1 MFQYPT
7 TLQDSCFDAQHHLEQ
22 VMNRYIVNVS
32 TATRLCGD
40 ALCQGQGRCIRKHW
54 DDDVFL
60 HLHSCHYQIKQQ
72 HRGGPLT
79 VSGGLSQDDINL
91 FDKNFDCMCYT
102 EKPCRSVIT
111 LNVIHDAVI
120 NTRNRA
126 ADRTHSILHV
136 HLYLC
141 VLVWVFV
148 SE

>member
-22 VMNRYIVNVS
+22 VINRYIVNVS
-32 TATRLCGD
+32 TAARLCGD

-120 NTRNRA
+120 NTRNRT

>member
-40 ALCQGQGRCIRKHW
+40 ALYQGQGRCIRKHW

>member
-22 VMNRYIVNVS
+22 VINRYIVNVS

-102 EKPCRSVIT
+102 EKPCRSVISSMSFT
-111 LNVIHDAVI
+111 TQSSTQGTALLIGHTPSSMYI
-120 NTRNRA
+120 Y
-126 ADRTHSILHV
+126 I
-136 HLYLC
+136 C
-141 VLVWVFV
+141 VSWCGCL
-148 SE
+148 

>member
-22 VMNRYIVNVS
+22 VINRYIVNVS

-120 NTRNRA
+120 NTRNCT

>member
-22 VMNRYIVNVS
+22 VINRYIVNVS

-40 ALCQGQGRCIRKHW
+40 ELCQGQGRCIRKHW

-120 NTRNRA
+120 NTRNRT

>member
-1 MFQYPT
+1 MFQYLT

-22 VMNRYIVNVS
+22 VINRYIVNVS

-91 FDKNFDCMCYT
+91 FNKNFDCMCYT

>member
-1 MFQYPT
+1 
-7 TLQDSCFDAQHHLEQ
+7 
-22 VMNRYIVNVS
+22 MNRYIVNVS
-32 TATRLCGD
+32 TATHLCSD

-54 DDDVFL
+54 DDDMFL
-60 HLHSCHYQIKQQ
+60 HLHSCRYQIKQQ

-91 FDKNFDCMCYT
+91 FDKNFDCTCSTKTLTVYT
-102 EKPCRSVIT
+102 EKPCRLFSIDIT
-111 LNVIHDAVI
+111 LNVIPDAVI
-120 NTRNRA
+120 NTS

>member
-32 TATRLCGD
+32 TATRLCSD

-60 HLHSCHYQIKQQ
+60 HLHSCRYQIKQQ
-72 HRGGPLT
+72 HQGGPLT

-120 NTRNRA
+120 NTRNCA

>member
-22 VMNRYIVNVS
+22 VINRYIVNVS

-40 ALCQGQGRCIRKHW
+40 ALCQGQGCCIRKHW

-120 NTRNRA
+120 NTRNRT

>member
-22 VMNRYIVNVS
+22 VINRYIVNVS
-32 TATRLCGD
+32 TAIRLCGD

-79 VSGGLSQDDINL
+79 VSGDLSQDDINL

-120 NTRNRA
+120 NTRNRT

>member
-22 VMNRYIVNVS
+22 VINRYIVNVS
-32 TATRLCGD
+32 TATRLCGG

-120 NTRNRA
+120 NTRNRT

>member
-22 VMNRYIVNVS
+22 VINRYIVNVS

-120 NTRNRA
+120 NTRNHT

>member
-7 TLQDSCFDAQHHLEQ
+7 TLQDSCFDAQRHLEQ

-32 TATRLCGD
+32 IATRLCSD

-60 HLHSCHYQIKQQ
+60 HLDSRHYRIKQQ
-72 HRGGPLT
+72 HQGGPLT
-79 VSGGLSQDDINL
+79 VSGGLSQDDINW

-126 ADRTHSILHV
+126 DDRTHSILHV

>member
-32 TATRLCGD
+32 TATHLCSD

-54 DDDVFL
+54 DDDGFL
-60 HLHSCHYQIKQQ
+60 HLHSCRYQIKQQ
-72 HRGGPLT
+72 HRVGPLI

-111 LNVIHDAVI
+111 LNVIPDAVI
-120 NTRNRA
+120 NTS
-126 ADRTHSILHV
+126 ADRTHSIRS
-136 HLYLC
+136 YLC

>member
-22 VMNRYIVNVS
+22 VINRYIVNVS

-40 ALCQGQGRCIRKHW
+40 ALCQGQDRCIRKHW

-120 NTRNRA
+120 NTRNRT

>member
-111 LNVIHDAVI
+111 LNVFHDAVI
-120 NTRNRA
+120 NTRNHA